1 VNTLAA
7 SFVAAVALSLAAIIT
22 TMASLPDD
30 PPLAAAVLVALSAVL
45 FIATLFLLRRG
56 PLAWGTFFAVARGV
70 AIGAAVYGTVGILVI
85 LRAPLSAS
93 QLTISLVLLV
103 LTFVEVPVLVAY
115 SVARYQPAD

>member
-1 VNTLAA
+1 VNTLGA
-7 SFVAAVALSLAAIIT
+7 SLVAAVALSLAAIVT

-30 PPLAAAVLVALSAVL
+30 PPVAAAVLVALSAAL
-45 FIATLFLLRRG
+45 FIATLFGLRRR